1 MAKIIDY
8 ISVQRVERLMEIHIG
23 CQQPCAEV
31 TQTLSEDTECQDAIY
46 DRLRGCELGWTD
58 RGAGGLAALGGPC
71 REESTLRDGKWYPPV
86 GVAILGV
93 LFLFRSE

>member
-31 TQTLSEDTECQDAIY
+31 TQTLSEDTECLDAIY
-46 DRLRGCELGWTD
+46 GRLLRYETRLLT
-58 RGAGGLAALGGPC
+58 ALV
-71 REESTLRDGKWYPPV
+71 S
-86 GVAILGV
+86 
-93 LFLFRSE
+93 